1 MSAELFAAWAKGF
14 SGCDG
19 GDIGSPTARSTWVC
33 GIEWGGGAKPEEWEA
48 SLSEDVG
55 APPLG
60 HDDAEH
66 NLRYIF
72 NWQTV
77 KLLTAIAGGKVGDYR
92 TTAAT
97 VQPFVRGSVGF
108 FKMNLYPLAFKNT
121 SHAMWMKG
129 FDQLTGF
136 GAKQDYIDWCRNNRF
151 PILRDWTRAHQPK
164 LIICFGKTYLDDFKA
179 AFGEGGHPDRLEIVA
194 DRELRWFWTRFG
206 TLIAVCPFPVNRHGL
221 NSNARLQAF
230 GDRIAEILDQ
240 PPPMEAA
247 LHALQDSQ

>member
-1 MSAELFAAWAKGF
+1 MSAELFAGWARGF

-19 GDIGSPTARSTWVC
+19 GDLGSSAARSTWVC
-33 GIEWGGGAKPEEWEA
+33 GIEWGGGARPDEWET
-48 SLSEDVG
+48 SLSEDVS

-60 HDDAEH
+60 YDDAEH

-77 KLLTAIAGGKVGDYR
+77 KLLTAIAVGRVGDYR

-97 VQPFVRGSVGF
+97 VRPFVRGSVGF

-129 FDQLTGF
+129 FDRLTGF
-136 GAKQDYIDWCRNNRF
+136 GAKQDYIEWCRENRF
-151 PILRDWTRAHQPK
+151 PILRQRARSHQPK
-164 LIICFGKTYLDDFKA
+164 LIVCFGKTYLDDFKA
-179 AFGEGGHPDRLEIVA
+179 AFGDGDDSDRSEIVA
-194 DRELRWFWTRFG
+194 DRELRWFWTSFG
-206 TLIAVCPFPVNRHGL
+206 TLVVVCPFPVNRHGL

-230 GDRIAEILDQ
+230 GERIAHILGD
-240 PPPMEAA
+240 PPQQVRVGEANV
-247 LHALQDSQ
+247 